1 MLDLGLASQFIVPEA
16 DATLT
21 DFVCFKIFHQKE
33 KPLKPQPVQFRR
45 FFRPLF
51 SPSARRTLS
60 SFQLFSFR
68 FLMFE
73 IQTLCPVASVIS
85 SGFLKA

>member
-1 MLDLGLASQFIVPEA
+1 MLDLGLALQFILPAA
-16 DATLT
+16 DASLT

-51 SPSARRTLS
+51 SPSGEN
-60 SFQLFSFR
+60 SFIFPGFR
-68 FLMFE
+68 FLKSKH
-73 IQTLCPVASVIS
+73 CPVASVIS